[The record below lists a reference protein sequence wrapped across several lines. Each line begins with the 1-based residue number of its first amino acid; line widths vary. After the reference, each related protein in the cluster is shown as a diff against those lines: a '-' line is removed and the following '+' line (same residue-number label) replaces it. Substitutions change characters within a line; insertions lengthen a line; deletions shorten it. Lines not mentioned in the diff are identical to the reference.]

1 MSAWGANQFLLI
13 IMLLISFLLPEN
25 DLFEAIYEFIGIEK
39 EYDTKDIN

>member
-1 MSAWGANQFLLI
+1 LPRFDLNLRSYGQLFVLV
-13 IMLLISFLLPEN
+13 FLLPEN

>member
-1 MSAWGANQFLLI
+1 MSAWGANQFFLI
-13 IMLLISFLLPEN
+13 IMLLIIFLLPEN